1 METDNREYIHL
12 EKDASE
18 EKILIDVKNV
28 NGEDI
33 LYLLSEF
40 IDFVSKKENIPANVF
55 LIMIDKAIMK
65 KRELENKRGNKE

>member
-1 METDNREYIHL
+1 MEKENKEYIYL

-18 EKILIDVKNV
+18 GKVLIDVKNV

>member
-1 METDNREYIHL
+1 METDDREYIHL

-18 EKILIDVKNV
+18 EKLLIEVKNV

-40 IDFVSKKENIPANVF
+40 IYFVSKKEIISPNIF
-55 LIMIDKAIMK
+55 LMMIGQAIIK
-65 KRELENKRGNKE
+65 KEELENKRGNKE

>member
-40 IDFVSKKENIPANVF
+40 IDFLSKKENIPANVF

-65 KRELENKRGNKE
+65 KRELENKRENKE